1 MIKKKA
7 GGGYRLA
14 VDPMP
19 PVDIMQGRYESL
31 MCAIVERA
39 YKDLLGIDL
48 KWLSTCDIDSIKN
61 NAYDFFASGRCKEYA
76 DIDGWRVIR
85 HAKSKRQGASIRA
98 GSKKA
103 KATV

>member
-14 VDPMP
+14 ADPMP

-31 MCAIVERA
+31 MCA
-39 YKDLLGIDL
+39 
-48 KWLSTCDIDSIKN
+48 
-61 NAYDFFASGRCKEYA
+61 ASGRCKEYA

-85 HAKSKRQGASIRA
+85 HAKSKRQGASIRT